1 MKITVKLFAL
11 LREGRGKQVELE
23 LESGGTVTLAL
34 QRLGIQESAVSMLL
48 VNGQAAAFSTPLA
61 DGDVVSVFPP
71 VGGG

>member
-1 MKITVKLFAL
+1 
-11 LREGRGKQVELE
+11 
-23 LESGGTVTLAL
+23 VTLAL
-34 QRLGIQESAVSMLL
+34 HRLGIQESAVSMLL